1 MNITENKPNEASLEI
16 TVDLERSDIEADLQK
31 AAKHI
36 GEHINI
42 AGFRPG
48 QAPYDIVAR
57 HLGGEAKI
65 YEEALRAIVSRTLPK
80 IIIEKKLETVGRPEI
95 SIQKMVPPFG
105 ISYKAV
111 LSLMPKVELGDVA
124 KIKVKAKAVSHDLA
138 EVEKVIDQLL
148 EMRMSEVAVERAA
161 QMGDKAVLDFE
172 VKKDNVVI
180 EGGQGKD
187 YHLVLGSGQ
196 FIPGFEEQLVGLKS
210 NEEKNFELPFPDNYH
225 AKHLAGAK
233 AQFGVKLK
241 QVFER
246 TKPELTD
253 EFAQS
258 LGGYETAAKL
268 REQIEA
274 NVKQDKEAKENERF
288 ELDCMEELLKL
299 SKVGPLP
306 EKSLDEEVDKMLHEL
321 QHNVEERGMK
331 WEDYLQSIKKTVE
344 DLKKDFRSKAEHRLK
359 LGLVARELGK
369 AQNVVVSEA
378 EVQTEINLTKKS
390 YQHNPQ
396 AMTQFA
402 SADYKDYVR
411 NVLTSRK
418 IFATLSDRVRK
429 Y

>member
-1 MNITENKPNEASLEI
+1 MNITENKLNETSLELVI
-16 TVDLERSDIEADLQK
+16 DLERADIENDLQK

-36 GEHINI
+36 GEHLNI
-42 AGFRPG
+42 PGFRPG
-48 QAPYDIVAR
+48 QAPYDIVSR
-57 HLGGEAKI
+57 HVGGEAKI
-65 YEEALRAIVSRTLPK
+65 YEEALQSIVSRTLPK
-80 IIIEKKLETVGRPEI
+80 IIIEKKLDTVGRPEI

-105 ISYKAV
+105 VSYKAV
-111 LSLMPKVELGDVA
+111 ISLMPKVELGDTA
-124 KIKVKAKAVSHDLA
+124 KIKVKPKAVTHDLS
-138 EVEKVIDQLL
+138 EVEKVVNQLL
-148 EMRMSEVAVERAA
+148 EMRMNEVAVERAA

-172 VKKDNVVI
+172 VKKDNVII

-196 FIPGFEEQLVGLKS
+196 FIPGFEEQLVGVKP

-233 AQFGVKLK
+233 AQFGVKVK
-241 QVFER
+241 QIFER

-288 ELDCMEELLKL
+288 ELECMEELLKL
-299 SKVGPLP
+299 STVGPVP

-321 QHNVEERGMK
+321 EHSVEDRGLK
-331 WEDYLQSIKKTVE
+331 FADYLQSIKKTPE

-359 LGLVARELGK
+359 LGLVAREFGK
-369 AQNVVVSEA
+369 VNNVVVDEA
-378 EVQTEINLTKKS
+378 EVQKEIDLTKKS
-390 YQHNPQ
+390 YQYDP
-396 AMTQFA
+396 AAKEQFKTPE
-402 SADYKDYVR
+402 YRDYVR
-411 NVLTSRK
+411 NVLTSRA
-418 IFATLSDRVRK
+418 IFIKLAEIVLF
-429 Y
+429 

>member
-1 MNITENKPNEASLEI
+1 MNIAENKLNETSIEL
-16 TVDLERSDIEADLQK
+16 TVDLERGDIEADLQK

-36 GEHINI
+36 GEHLNI
-42 AGFRPG
+42 PGFRPG
-48 QAPYDIVAR
+48 QAPYDIVSR
-57 HLGGEAKI
+57 HVGGEAKI
-65 YEEALRAIVSRTLPK
+65 YEEALQTIVSRTLPK
-80 IIIEKKLETVGRPEI
+80 IIIEKKLETAGRPEI
-95 SIQKMVPPFG
+95 SVTKMVPPFG
-105 ISYKAV
+105 ISYKAII
-111 LSLMPKVELGDVA
+111 SLMPKVELGDVA
-124 KIKVKAKAVSHDLA
+124 KIKVKPQVATHDIK
-138 EVEKVIDQLL
+138 EVEKVVDQLL
-148 EMRMSEVAVERAA
+148 EMRMSEAAVERAA
-161 QMGDKAVLDFE
+161 QMGDKAVLDFA
-172 VKKDNVVI
+172 VKKDNIII

-196 FIPGFEEQLVGLKS
+196 FIPGFEEQLVGVKP
-210 NEEKNFELPFPDNYH
+210 NEDKTFELPFPENYH

-233 AQFGVKLK
+233 AQFSVKVK

-274 NVKQDKEAKENERF
+274 NVKQDKAAKENERF
-288 ELDCMEELLKL
+288 ELECMEELLKL

-321 QHNVEERGMK
+321 EHNVEERGMK
-331 WEDYLQSIKKTVE
+331 FADYLQSIKKTTE

-359 LGLVARELGK
+359 LGLVAREFGK
-369 AQNVVVSEA
+369 VNNVVVDEA
-378 EVQTEINLTKKS
+378 EVQAEIDLTKKS
-390 YQHNPQ
+390 YQHNPEAQ
-396 AMTQFA
+396 AQFA

-418 IFATLSDRVRK
+418 IFQTLASKVK
-429 Y
+429 